1 MNVANQVL
9 GAFIGIIC
17 ILALYGAGML
27 VYFAVKKKYPN
38 AKYWVEFLVIGVA
51 LSFSIVVKSVI
62 LFVVDESAVD
72 AFASGFANVL
82 HALYSGFGGL
92 TFEGL
97 DKPSEVGSALLQCL
111 YTGTSVY
118 ASLIFFSV
126 VTATANY
133 EIFSR
138 VRLLFTYKKNKD
150 VFVFTAV
157 TEDALAL
164 AESIENENENN
175 VVIFTGEE
183 LEGFDRKNE
192 LHREIM
198 SKGYLYWSFYK
209 NKEGTRA
216 SIITRLKLYVAN
228 DALDD
233 EVISATA
240 KHKSL
245 RLTTGKRF
253 KRIHF
258 FALSN
263 NARLS
268 GLESVNSGV
277 VFDEIKVLTSRYLTS
292 RTFTFYARPIVNFY
306 ILTDSTVNY
315 SAYSREK
322 ELAIKEGLKERG
334 IAESNELLEEL
345 ALHFQL
351 NVINDAVLGGKDL
364 AKKRTLAF
372 DEAMLLDDVIPNENN
387 EYKAVVFGF
396 GETGQQAMKQLFI
409 NTSYVDESRIPSRFV
424 ADVYDEYGGKF
435 GLFESTHPSFI
446 CNHEGRDGGG
456 NYQKLLNAYGLE
468 GKEEEFNEVVD
479 KWMGFPRVT
488 FHESSAFSVN
498 FEQPDASNVQFKDSY
513 KAFIVALGSDE
524 DNVSLANALIESIKY
539 GIVEGKGEPTKVQ
552 TVYVNVR
559 DEKNR
564 HRINWTEEDETRFK
578 GLKVISFGATNDVY
592 SYGAIIEEK
601 EAKAVNFGYNLLSN
615 SQAER
620 YLTDMQNVFDDE
632 KNLEKDY
639 EENLRKIRSA
649 ILLDEASFNSKQKT
663 LKWLNIGIFVK
674 ESNKAAAL
682 FKPYFRA
689 RLNEANGT
697 TGRNIVTLANL
708 EHVRWDRFHM
718 ANGWIYGSYG
728 KEQTTLYKSLKRH
741 NCLVPF
747 EDLGEYKR
755 YDITSIAIS
764 YDK

>member
-38 AKYWVEFLVIGVA
+38 AKYWVEFLIIGVA
-51 LSFSIVVKSVI
+51 LSFSIAVKIAI
-62 LFVVDESAVD
+62 LFVVDESEVG
-72 AFASGFANVL
+72 AFASGFANIL

-97 DKPSEVGSALLQCL
+97 DKPSEVGGAVLQCL

-126 VTATANY
+126 ITATANY

-138 VRLLFTYKKNKD
+138 VRLFFTYKKNKD
-150 VFVFTAV
+150 IFVFTAV

-164 AESIENENENN
+164 AESIENENKNN
-175 VVIFTGEE
+175 VIIFTGEE
-183 LEGFDRKNE
+183 LDGFDRKNE

-209 NKEGTRA
+209 NKKGTRA
-216 SIITRLKLYVAN
+216 SIITRLKLFVAN
-228 DALDD
+228 DALED
-233 EVISATA
+233 VAINRMA
-240 KHKSL
+240 KYTML
-245 RLTTGKRF
+245 RLTTGKQF
-253 KRIHF
+253 GRIHF

-268 GLESVNSGV
+268 GLESVNSSI

-292 RTFTFYARPIVNFY
+292 STFAFYARPIVNFY

-315 SAYSREK
+315 SAYSTAK
-322 ELAIKEGLKERG
+322 EVAIKEGLKECG
-334 IAESNELLEEL
+334 LLENEELLNELS
-345 ALHFQL
+345 LHFQL

-364 AKKRTLAF
+364 AKKRTLEF
-372 DEAMLLDDVIPNENN
+372 DDSLLLNDVIPNCNN
-387 EYKAVVFGF
+387 EYKALVLGF
-396 GETGQQAMKQLFI
+396 GQTGQQAMKQLFI
-409 NTSYVDESRIPSRFV
+409 NTSYVNENHIPSKFV
-424 ADVYDEYGGKF
+424 ADVYDEYCGKF

-446 CNHEGRDGGG
+446 CNYDGKEESV
-456 NYQKLLNAYGLE
+456 NYQKLLDAYDLD
-468 GKEEEFNEVVD
+468 GKENEFAEVID
-479 KWMGFPRVT
+479 KWMGFPRIM
-488 FHESSAFSVN
+488 FHEGSAFSIN
-498 FEQPDASNVQFKDSY
+498 FASKTSNMSLKDDY
-513 KAFIVALGSDE
+513 KAFIIALGSDE
-524 DNVSLANALIESIKY
+524 DNVCLANSLLETLKY
-539 GIVEGKGEPTKVQ
+539 GIVECKEEKTEVQ
-552 TVYVNVR
+552 TIYVNVR

-564 HRINWTEEDETRFK
+564 HLINWTEDDKKRFLN
-578 GLKVISFGATNDVY
+578 LKVVAFGAKNDIY
-592 SYGAIIEEK
+592 SYEAIVEEK

-615 SQAER
+615 GQDKR

-649 ILLDEASFNSKQKT
+649 ILLDEASFDSTQKT

-689 RLNEANGT
+689 RLNDVNGT
-697 TGRNIVTLANL
+697 MGRTIVTLANL

-718 ANGWIYGSYG
+718 ANGWIYGNYN
-728 KEQTTLYKSLKRH
+728 KEQTALYKRLKRH
-741 NCLVPF
+741 NCLIPF
-747 EDLGEYKR
+747 EALGEYKR